1 VLFRSGK
8 PTVIAMVT
16 KDLVEQ
22 GHNAGT
28 IVKGIAEIMN
38 GRGGGRA
45 DVAQAGG
52 NDASLLG
59 KALEAAPDVVREALA
74 SSRG

>member
-1 VLFRSGK
+1 
-8 PTVIAMVT
+8 
-16 KDLVEQ
+16 
-22 GHNAGT
+22 
-28 IVKGIAEIMN
+28 MN

-74 SSRG
+74 SSEG